1 MVAGMRLRPK
11 YEFPTLQL
19 IDIYEVAFVGLF
31 PIADL
36 FRITAWAQRIFN
48 AIAYGFN

>member
-31 PIADL
+31 PK
-36 FRITAWAQRIFN
+36 R
-48 AIAYGFN
+48 GFVSHYRLGLTNF